1 MAGIKFLRV
10 AWPAFLAAC
19 VLELV
24 VFAVVDP
31 SDLQWSGQPLPMI
44 REGVYTLAFFVFWA
58 VSGISNAITLLLGK
72 SAAELNAC
80 PFRPDER
87 PAGCPQERAR

>member
-1 MAGIKFLRV
+1 MRV
-10 AWPAFLAAC
+10 VWPAFLAAC

-31 SDLQWSGQPLPMI
+31 SGLEWSGHALAMTRQS
-44 REGVYTLAFFVFWA
+44 VYTLAFFVFWA
-58 VSGISNAITLLLGK
+58 ISSVSNAITVMLSK

-80 PFRPDER
+80 PFKPGER
-87 PAGCPQERAR
+87 PADCPQHDAR